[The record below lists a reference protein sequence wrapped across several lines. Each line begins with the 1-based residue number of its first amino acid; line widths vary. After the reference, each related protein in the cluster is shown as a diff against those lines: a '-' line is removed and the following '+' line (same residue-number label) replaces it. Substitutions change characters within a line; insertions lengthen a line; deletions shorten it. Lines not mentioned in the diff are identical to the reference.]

1 MTLLVGKKMNLSKF
15 GHPFTLLPIA
25 PFQLMTPPK
34 EKKMALSK
42 SGHFSCPF
50 PVDDATQKQ

>member
-1 MTLLVGKKMNLSKF
+1 MTLLVGKKTNLSKF
-15 GHPFTLLPIA
+15 GHPFALLPIA

-42 SGHFSCPF
+42 SGHLVPLLLVAHF
-50 PVDDATQKQ
+50 